1 MAGNHLKGWLL
12 VLRDIKEAEMIVLLS
27 LLVCIGG
34 ALVYALAANP
44 KVGEMGRIAFGFGL
58 LVFLFGADRV
68 VALLSQ

>member
-1 MAGNHLKGWLL
+1 
-12 VLRDIKEAEMIVLLS
+12 MIVLLS